1 MKQIQIKLTIL
12 IVVLFVT
19 MISQGT
25 FSQESNLQIA
35 QSLGARNDSDAII
48 RLNRAEEQIR
58 NLTGQIEEM
67 YHQIRQLQDRIRRM
81 QEDSEYRFRELEN
94 GTGINTDGGIG
105 VGAGAGRSAGTA
117 GSGGVISSNQDST
130 AGIEPN
136 SPNLSGQNLQNLPNT
151 DSSTG
156 ILGQLNN
163 DSNVGAGAGSGAVV
177 DNSNEPLDLIP
188 FPNNPITS
196 DEILPQDQFGLNT
209 ENSPQIGGNFN
220 PSGQPTYD
228 EAYSNLLTGNY
239 ETAAQLFTQFL
250 EEFPDD
256 PLAVDAQFWLGES
269 YFARQMYKEA
279 TDAFLKSYT
288 DYPTS
293 NKASESLLKM
303 GISLNGMGEQELA
316 CSTLA
321 ELFNKFPNAPSS
333 VQNRAK
339 AEYDRVECT

>member
-1 MKQIQIKLTIL
+1 MKQIQIKLTALIL
-12 IVVLFVT
+12 VLFVS

-35 QSLGARNDSDAII
+35 QTFGGRSETDAII

-81 QEDSEYRFRELEN
+81 QEDSEYRFRELED
-94 GTGINTDGGIG
+94 GTGISTGG
-105 VGAGAGRSAGTA
+105 GAGTGTGTDA
-117 GSGGVISSNQDST
+117 ISPNQDST
-130 AGIEPN
+130 AAIEPN
-136 SPNLSGQNLQNLPNT
+136 APNLSDQNLPNT

-163 DSNVGAGAGSGAVV
+163 DPNVGSGIGSGAVV

-188 FPNNPITS
+188 FPSNPITN

-209 ENSPQIGGNFN
+209 ENSPQVGGNFN
-220 PSGQPTYD
+220 PSGQPIYD

-239 ETAAQLFTQFL
+239 EAAAQLFMQFL

-279 TDAFLKSYT
+279 TDSFLKSYT

-293 NKASESLLKM
+293 SKASESLLKM